1 MAEKSVAGLT
11 HYNQNHY
18 SPAFHLHVY
27 GSSPQSE
34 SLEQATLEE
43 GLPVSY
49 KTILAITSQLC
60 GAARKGLS

>member
-1 MAEKSVAGLT
+1 MVDSWEICCWTGTLQSKP
-11 HYNQNHY
+11 Y

-43 GLPVSY
+43 GLRVSY
-49 KTILAITSQLC
+49 KTILAKTS
-60 GAARKGLS
+60 